1 MRMLRYAGVWL
12 LVLVM
17 GVWAGEYDLSRILE
31 LAEQNNRE
39 LQLARQDL
47 KFASAQKLEAY
58 STALPKINVQLG
70 YNRNFLQDFFFF
82 TTRDTATGQ
91 ERTTRFSFTF
101 RNEFQMRATLNQT
114 LYSFGKVGNAIKGA
128 GDFSRMTRFQFE
140 AKRQEVMANTMKAFY
155 RALLLERVWEVARAS
170 EQNALENYQLVK
182 TRYESGSAS
191 EFEMLQAEVRYEN
204 ARPQTMQAY
213 RDYQLA
219 LNSLKIQVG
228 LPLDEPVHLVGSL
241 QNAPPM
247 PDSLPADSVLNR
259 RPDYLALQWERQ
271 LWKRNVG
278 VQKSNLL
285 PTLLGTLTYTSGAR
299 SDRFRLD
306 NRTSNIVLGINL
318 QIPIFNGANT
328 IAQIQKAKVDLRR
341 AETRLRITEDNIR
354 LSLQNAL
361 LKLREAQRR
370 VEAARK
376 SVATAQRALE
386 IAQSRAANG
395 LATQLELKDSQLFL
409 DQARVNFYSAMFD
422 YLDAYIDWQL
432 ATGQVRPIQ
441 S

>member
-1 MRMLRYAGVWL
+1 MAGVRFIGFWL
-12 LVLVM
+12 FVLVM
-17 GVWAGEYDLSRILE
+17 AVWAGDYDLARILE
-31 LAEQNNRE
+31 LAEQHNRE
-39 LQLARQDL
+39 LELARQDL

-58 STALPKINVQLG
+58 STALPKINIQAG

-82 TTRDTATGQ
+82 TTRDTATGR

-101 RNEFQMRATLNQT
+101 RNEFQLRATLNQT

-140 AKRQEVMANTMKAFY
+140 TKHQEVMANTMKAFY
-155 RALLLERVWEVARAS
+155 RALLLQRVWEVARAS
-170 EQNALENYQLVK
+170 EESALDNYNQVK
-182 TRYESGSAS
+182 TRYQAGAAS
-191 EFEMLQAEVRYEN
+191 EFELLQAEVRYEN

-219 LNSLKIQVG
+219 LNRLRVQVG
-228 LPLDEPVHLVGSL
+228 LPLSEPVHLIGSL
-241 QNAPPM
+241 EQAPPM
-247 PDSLPADSVLNR
+247 PDSLSADSVLAT

-285 PTLLGTLTYTSGAR
+285 PTLLATLTYSSSAR
-299 SDRFRLD
+299 SNRFRLD
-306 NRTSNIVLGINL
+306 NRTSNVVLGISL
-318 QIPIFNGANT
+318 QVPIFNGAGT

-341 AETRLRITEDNIR
+341 AETRLRMTEDNIR

-361 LKLREAQRR
+361 LKLREARRR
-370 VEAARK
+370 VQAARK
-376 SVATAQRALE
+376 SVATARRAFE
-386 IAQSRAANG
+386 IARSRAANG
-395 LATQLELKDSQLFL
+395 LATQLELKDSRLLL
-409 DQARVNFYSAMFD
+409 DQAKLNFYSAMFD

-432 ATGQVRPIQ
+432 ATGRVRPIQ